1 MRVGSAVWRRVFC
14 LCVLATLALESGHL
28 DEGRGALA
36 SVQGAGREGFLAPE
50 IMRLEGELHLQSG
63 SPDIGAAEHWFVAA
77 IDLARRRQEKSL
89 ELRAATSLARLRRQQ
104 NRDDDGRRAVA
115 DVYGW
120 FTEGF
125 DTVDLRN
132 ARTLLDELSAPPR

>member
-1 MRVGSAVWRRVFC
+1 VFC
-14 LCVLATLALESGHL
+14 LCVLATLALESGHP
-28 DEGRGALA
+28 DEGRRALA
-36 SVQGAGREGFLAPE
+36 SIEGAGREGFLASE
-50 IMRLEGELHLQSG
+50 IIRLEGELHLQSG
-63 SPDIGAAEHWFVAA
+63 SPDIGAAEQCFVAA

-104 NRDDDGRRAVA
+104 NRDDEARRAVA

-125 DTVDLRN
+125 DTADLT
-132 ARTLLDELSAPPR
+132 AAKTLLEAVHRVE